1 MTRSAR
7 LAFAIAIPALLFIA
21 LISWAFASP
30 VASSP
35 DDDFHLPSI
44 WCGLGERPGLCEDS
58 GDPATRLVPVALI
71 NAPCHA
77 FHSDITSECWAP
89 GATELHEAQRVN
101 TEPLYPPVFYAAMS
115 VFAGEDFQTSVLL
128 MRSAN
133 AFLAVAML
141 TGVFWAL
148 PRSLRPALVI
158 SAVAASVPLGLFIV
172 ASTNPSSWAY
182 ISAATV
188 WISLYGA
195 FGTEGRRQ
203 WILAGLAAAGALLGA
218 GARAD
223 AAAYAVFGVV
233 LACVLGFR
241 RGVRL
246 LAPTVSAIV
255 IVAVSAG
262 LYLGAGQSR
271 SAVSGLPTDNPPLS
285 PAEHIGNFLG
295 VPGLWTGALGG
306 WPLGWIDTDMPAI
319 VMTFASAVFAGAAF
333 IGLRRITPRRAV
345 AVALAFAAA
354 WLVPFVLLAQSHAVV
369 GSVVQPRY
377 VLPLLVIL
385 LGVVSAAPSIEQWW
399 RGPRVLVAAAALAVA
414 QSIALLATLRRYTVG
429 TDDSPQ
435 KMLTAP
441 EWWWAGAPS
450 PIVVWAIG
458 SCAFAAALA
467 LVVVAIARRAPTVP
481 AEREAAVRPGASAA
495 TTAE

>member
-1 MTRSAR
+1 MTRGLR
-7 LAFAIAIPALLFIA
+7 LVFAIAIPALLFIS
-21 LISWAFASP
+21 LIAWAFASP

-77 FHSDITSECWAP
+77 FHSDITAECWAP
-89 GATELHEAQRVN
+89 GATDLHEAQRVN
-101 TEPLYPPVFYAAMS
+101 TEPLYPPIFYAAMS
-115 VFAGEDFQTSVLL
+115 VFAGQDFQTSVLL

-133 AFLAVAML
+133 ALLAVAML

-188 WISLYGA
+188 WISLYAA
-195 FGTEGRRQ
+195 FSTEGRRQ
-203 WILAGLAAAGALLGA
+203 WTLAGLAAAGALVGA

-223 AAAYAVFGVV
+223 AAAYAVLGVI
-233 LACVLGFR
+233 LACVLGLR

-246 LAPTVSAIV
+246 LAPAVSATV
-255 IVAVSAG
+255 IVLLSAG

-285 PAEHIGNFLG
+285 LADHIGNFVG

-319 VMTFASAVFAGAAF
+319 VMTFCSAVFAGAVF
-333 IGLRRITPRRAV
+333 IGLRRIAPRRAV

-354 WLVPFVLLAQSHAVV
+354 WLVPFILLAQSHAIV
-369 GSVVQPRY
+369 GSIVQPRY

-385 LGVVSAAPSIEQWW
+385 LGVVSCAPAIEWWW
-399 RGPRVLVAAAALAVA
+399 RGPRVLVAVAALAVA
-414 QSIALLATLRRYTVG
+414 QAIALLATERRYTVG

-441 EWWWAGAPS
+441 EWWWVGAPA
-450 PIVVWAIG
+450 PVLVWAIG
-458 SCAFAAALA
+458 SLAFAGA
-467 LVVVAIARRAPTVP
+467 LVLLAVAIGRHSPAPP
-481 AEREAAVRPGASAA
+481 AEKDPGDRLSPSAA
-495 TTAE
+495 TAAG